1 MTKPILLWGALVAA
15 FEIGNLLFG
24 YQVIYKIGY
33 GAFSLLALVIAGTF
47 LWLWVQRSTPLALGM
62 AFGWAGAAGV
72 MAWWWFFNVLSQP
85 EWMQDNPFLFVFLS
99 FSLVGAILHL
109 DVIGRSFAL
118 SRLATFAPILA
129 VTAISVFVA
138 LSA

>member
-72 MAWWWFFNVLSQP
+72 MAWWWVFNVLSQP